1 LDEKNPEHEKVVA
14 ECRDLIHSAA
24 GEIRS
29 ISYLLHP
36 PTIEEMGLVSAL
48 EWLVRGF
55 SSRSGI
61 IISLQLAT
69 DLGRLKAETELT
81 LFRVTQEALN
91 NVYRHSGSSTA
102 AVRLLHE
109 SHSVVLEITDLG
121 QGMQPLAVGSTPDF
135 TVGIAGMRE
144 RVQDVGGIFS
154 IESVAG
160 EGCTVRAALPLT
172 PRS

>member
-1 LDEKNPEHEKVVA
+1 MHSSNPRAAVA
-14 ECRDLIHSAA
+14 HGAA
-24 GEIRS
+24 GEVRS

-36 PTIEEMGLVSAL
+36 PPIEEIGLVSAL
-48 EWLVRGF
+48 ELLVRGF

-102 AVRLLHE
+102 AVRLFCE
-109 SHSVVLEITDLG
+109 SERVVLEIADEG
-121 QGMQPLAVGSTPDF
+121 QGMQPVSMGSTPEF
-135 TVGIAGMRE
+135 TVGISGMRE
-144 RVQDVGGIFS
+144 RVGDVGGRFS
-154 IESVAG
+154 IESVLG
-160 EGCTVRAALPLT
+160 EGCAVRAALPLT
-172 PRS
+172 NRS